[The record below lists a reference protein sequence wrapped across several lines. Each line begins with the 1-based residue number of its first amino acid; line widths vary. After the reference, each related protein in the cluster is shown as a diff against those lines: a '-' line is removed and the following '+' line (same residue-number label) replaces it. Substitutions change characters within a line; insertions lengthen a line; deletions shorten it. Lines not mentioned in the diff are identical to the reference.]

1 MKSFL
6 NKFKEVY
13 ILGIGGSGMS
23 SIAKFLHQ
31 SGVETKGYDQRASY
45 VTDLLNNDGLCIE
58 VDISEKNFD
67 QNTLYI
73 VSSAVKIKDTFLK
86 NYIDSPNVLT
96 RPEFLNE
103 ITKHFNVIGITGTHG
118 KTSST
123 ALLAHIYNFNNIPAS
138 YIFGGIT
145 SFGGVGGSF
154 AGYEHPLI
162 LETDEAFN
170 TFENLDID
178 TLLVTN
184 IDHDHIDHY
193 GTFEN
198 LVNAFKKVIS
208 NVKNSAVLNIDD
220 KNLKMIFNKSYI
232 SYSKERVSDFQMIG
246 GNEIVTDDKIYKINS
261 KLIGEHFIS
270 NITGVI
276 ALAKLNGI
284 SIEDSLSAIEHFD
297 GVKRRS
303 EFIGEFNGIKVYDDY
318 AHHPTEILSTIN
330 SFKKFSDGRLIT
342 IFQPHRY
349 TRTENNFTKL
359 KESLEVSDITIV
371 TDIYSAGEKP
381 IPGVN
386 SSKFSSDKIKYL
398 KSPRMVPHYLKDII
412 KKGDLILTLGA
423 GDITLL
429 GPQVLKYFNEKN

>member
-45 VTDLLNNDGLCIE
+45 ITDLLNNDGLCIE

-73 VSSAVKIKDTFLK
+73 VSSAIKINDTFLK

-198 LVNAFKKVIS
+198 LVNAFKSVIS

-246 GNEIVTDDKIYKINS
+246 GNEIVADDKIYKIKS

>member
-45 VTDLLNNDGLCIE
+45 ITDLLNNDGLCIE
-58 VDISEKNFD
+58 VDISKKNFD

-73 VSSAVKIKDTFLK
+73 VSSAIKINDTFLK

-198 LVNAFKKVIS
+198 LVNAFKSVIS

-246 GNEIVTDDKIYKINS
+246 GNEIVADDKIYKIKS

-276 ALAKLNGI
+276 ALAKLNRI

>member
-1 MKSFL
+1 M
-6 NKFKEVY
+6 
-13 ILGIGGSGMS
+13 GIGGSGMS

-31 SGVETKGYDQRASY
+31 SGVHTKGYDQRSSY
-45 VTDLLNNDGLCIE
+45 VTDLLSNDGLSIE
-58 VDISEKNFD
+58 LDISNNIYN

-73 VSSAVKIKDTFLK
+73 VSSAIKINDTFLK

-193 GTFEN
+193 GSFEN
-198 LVNAFKKVIS
+198 LVNAFKSVIS

-246 GNEIVTDDKIYKINS
+246 GNEIVADDKIYKINS

>member
-73 VSSAVKIKDTFLK
+73 VSSAVKINDTFLK

>member
-58 VDISEKNFD
+58 VDISEKKFD

-73 VSSAVKIKDTFLK
+73 VSSAVKINDTFLK
-86 NYIDSPNVLT
+86 NYVDSPNVLT

-198 LVNAFKKVIS
+198 LVNAFKSVIS

-270 NITGVI
+270 NITGVV

>member
-73 VSSAVKIKDTFLK
+73 VSSAIKINDTFLK

-198 LVNAFKKVIS
+198 LVNAFKSVIS

-246 GNEIVTDDKIYKINS
+246 GNEIVADDKIYKIKS

-276 ALAKLNGI
+276 ALAKLNRI

>member
-73 VSSAVKIKDTFLK
+73 VSSAIKINDTFLK

-198 LVNAFKKVIS
+198 LVNAFKSVIS

-232 SYSKERVSDFQMIG
+232 SYSKERVSDFQIIG
-246 GNEIVTDDKIYKINS
+246 GNEIVADDKIYKIKS

>member
-73 VSSAVKIKDTFLK
+73 VSSAIKINDTFLK

-198 LVNAFKKVIS
+198 LVNAFKSVIS

-246 GNEIVTDDKIYKINS
+246 GNEIVADDKIYKINS

-284 SIEDSLSAIEHFD
+284 PIEDSLSAIEHFD

>member
-73 VSSAVKIKDTFLK
+73 VSSAIKIDDTFLK
-86 NYIDSPNVLT
+86 NYIDSSNVLT

-198 LVNAFKKVIS
+198 LVNAFKSVIS

-246 GNEIVTDDKIYKINS
+246 GNEIVADDKIYKINS